1 MKKNL
6 ILALA
11 MVAPAFAGE
20 PVAPITVV
28 QPAPVAAPSVWAG
41 EVGPSY
47 TLATKDL
54 VDGIDGIDMAGIDIT
69 GVYNINDNWAIT
81 LRGSWAYGENGDDIW
96 YFTDNQE
103 CLLDDIDG
111 ETWSLMPG
119 VRYRDE
125 LCENW
130 NWYVGVNM
138 GVTHMELKVGPENP
152 DATGFSYSVEAGV
165 QYEINNDWYAYGAVY
180 GAGSTADPAGVDDQ
194 FGVGIRAGV
203 GFEF

>member
-28 QPAPVAAPSVWAG
+28 QPAPVAAPSVWAV

-54 VDGIDGIDMAGIDIT
+54 VDDIDGIDMAGIDIT
-69 GVYNINDNWAIT
+69 GVYYINENWAIT
-81 LRGSWAYGENGDDIW
+81 LRGAWSYGE
-96 YFTDNQE
+96 TDVHEWFNTDTQE
-103 CLLDDIDG
+103 YWIDDIDG
-111 ETWSLMPG
+111 EKWSLMPG

-125 LCENW
+125 ICDSW
-130 NWYVGVNM
+130 SWYVGVNF
-138 GVTHMELKVGPENP
+138 GVTHFELNAVDGNS
-152 DATGFSYSVEAGV
+152 DASGFSYSVEAGV
-165 QYEINNDWYAYGAVY
+165 QYEMTDDWYAYGAIY
-180 GAGSTADPAGVDDQ
+180 GEGCTADPAGVRDQ